1 MTSIELE
8 YQPFKWLPFRCHLK
22 TTHPDCWEELTPRQ
36 LIMAAC
42 VFKETISDDHL
53 IAAMLGLKKRVVK
66 GLTAYQKFTLIGL
79 LKFLETYK
87 PYYEFIIP
95 EIAGLRRPLPRLK
108 NETFGCFIFA
118 ETYFERYAST
128 SEPEYLS
135 KFIACFYRESP
146 FKESDIAGR
155 AKIIAD
161 QPLILQEAIFI
172 NYILIREWYTEE
184 YPLVFKPAEDQSRKE
199 RSTWLDVYDAV
210 VGDDIV
216 QQEQYANLPIST
228 VLRYLNK
235 RIQSNKN
242 ESKVR

>member
-1 MTSIELE
+1 MTAIEIQ
-8 YQPFKWLPFRCHLK
+8 YRPIGWLNISRK
-22 TTHPDCWEELTPRQ
+22 ISTTHPDSWEELTPTQ
-36 LIMAAC
+36 FISAAC
-42 VFKETISDDHL
+42 VFKETISDDKL
-53 IAAMLGLKKRVVK
+53 IASMLGLRQRIIRK
-66 GLTAYQKFTLIGL
+66 LSPYQKFSLIEL

-95 EIAGLRRPLPRLK
+95 EIAGFRRPQPRLK
-108 NETFGCFIFA
+108 DETFGCFIFA

-146 FKESDIAGR
+146 FKESDIASR

-216 QQEQYANLPIST
+216 QQAQYANLPIST

>member
-1 MTSIELE
+1 MTSIELQ
-8 YQPFKWLPFRCHLK
+8 YHPLRWPGFTRKIR
-22 TTHPDCWEELTPRQ
+22 TSHPDCWEELTPRQ
-36 LIMAAC
+36 LITAAC

-53 IAAMLGLKKRVVK
+53 IAAMLGLKKRVVRR
-66 GLTAYQKFTLIGL
+66 LSAYQKFTLIGL

-95 EIAGLRRPLPRLK
+95 EISGFSRPLPRLK

-128 SEPEYLS
+128 GEPEYLS
-135 KFIACFYRESP
+135 RFIACFYRNAE
-146 FKESDIAGR
+146 FKESDIAER
-155 AKIIAD
+155 ARLIAKESAVM
-161 QPLILQEAIFI
+161 QEAIFV
-172 NYILIREWYTEE
+172 NYFLIREWYTQE

-199 RSTWLDVYDAV
+199 KSTWLDVYDAI

-216 QQEQYANLPIST
+216 KQEEYANLPIST

-235 RIQSNKN
+235 RMTNN
-242 ESKVR
+242 P